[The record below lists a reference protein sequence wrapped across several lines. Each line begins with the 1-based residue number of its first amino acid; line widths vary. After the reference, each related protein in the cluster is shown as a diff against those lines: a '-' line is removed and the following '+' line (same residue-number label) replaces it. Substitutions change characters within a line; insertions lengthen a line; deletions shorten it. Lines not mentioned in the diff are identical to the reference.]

1 MSDTKIPEPELSPVV
16 EDIEPNEEVV
26 AHTETASPRRD
37 ESSGLSEL
45 AKYVISFL
53 ILASGAGVA
62 YSLSLLKEKPAD
74 QDSKELVTMVG
85 TYEASLY
92 SGELAMEVSGSVVP
106 FREIRVAAEI
116 SGNVIKKFPDFEAGN
131 FVKKGTRLLEI
142 DPADYALQLKTR
154 EAEVEQSK
162 KALDEVKEEI
172 VGANR
177 NIKLAEDDF
186 RLAQSEYQRN
196 LRIKSALSS
205 SELDQSKRGLLTAE
219 SALTQRRNSL
229 DMMNAKQKRLEA
241 ALALSNANLN
251 RAQLSLDRT
260 TLVAPDD
267 GVIVREMV
275 QEGDYVRAGDQI
287 VTFEDTSRS
296 EVICNLTSTDLNWVR
311 ENSPASAEFNT
322 EEELESQSVYYLPK
336 TRVTVYEPG
345 NPEIQWDGILERFDG
360 IGRDAAT
367 RTIPCRV
374 SIEKP
379 IVKTEIGS
387 RALVRGMYVKCKI
400 QVQTSPSSGKRKFVS
415 LPSIALRPGDF
426 VWVVKDKKLKKL
438 SVDVVHYTQQLID
451 DDQIEMVVVQVKNGS
466 VEKGDLVV
474 TTPLTQPTDGQEV
487 ILEEEF
493 LAKNKKDE
501 SSAESENES
510 DAD

>member
-131 FVKKGTRLLEI
+131 FVKKGTKLLEI
-142 DPADYALQLKTR
+142 DPADYTLQLKTR

-219 SALTQRRNSL
+219 SALTQRRN
-229 DMMNAKQKRLEA
+229 
-241 ALALSNANLN
+241 
-251 RAQLSLDRT
+251 
-260 TLVAPDD
+260 
-267 GVIVREMV
+267 
-275 QEGDYVRAGDQI
+275 
-287 VTFEDTSRS
+287 
-296 EVICNLTSTDLNWVR
+296 
-311 ENSPASAEFNT
+311 
-322 EEELESQSVYYLPK
+322 
-336 TRVTVYEPG
+336 
-345 NPEIQWDGILERFDG
+345 
-360 IGRDAAT
+360 
-367 RTIPCRV
+367 
-374 SIEKP
+374 
-379 IVKTEIGS
+379 
-387 RALVRGMYVKCKI
+387 
-400 QVQTSPSSGKRKFVS
+400 
-415 LPSIALRPGDF
+415 
-426 VWVVKDKKLKKL
+426 
-438 SVDVVHYTQQLID
+438 
-451 DDQIEMVVVQVKNGS
+451 
-466 VEKGDLVV
+466 
-474 TTPLTQPTDGQEV
+474 
-487 ILEEEF
+487 
-493 LAKNKKDE
+493 
-501 SSAESENES
+501 
-510 DAD
+510 